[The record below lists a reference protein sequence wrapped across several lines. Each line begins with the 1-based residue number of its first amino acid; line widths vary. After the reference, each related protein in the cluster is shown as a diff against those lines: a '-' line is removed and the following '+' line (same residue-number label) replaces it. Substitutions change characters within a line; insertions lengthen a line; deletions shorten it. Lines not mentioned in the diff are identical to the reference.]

1 MSVILAVDP
10 GREKCGLALV
20 DEKTGV
26 IWQRVVPAAELM
38 TTVAQ
43 FVRQGAVQT
52 VVAGDRTGSTRFKNQ
67 WNQSG
72 LSSKARLVF
81 VDEHMSSV
89 EGRRR
94 YLREHPGRGLRRL
107 LPIGLKTPDQ
117 PFDDYVAVIL
127 AERFLKKKAY
137 PDME

>member
-20 DEKTGV
+20 DETTGM

-38 TTVAQ
+38 TTVAHI
-43 FVRQGAVQT
+43 VRQDAVQT
-52 VVAGDRTGSTRFKNQ
+52 VVVGDRTGSTRFKAL
-67 WNQSG
+67 WDQSG
-72 LSSKARLVF
+72 LSAQARLVF

-94 YLREHPGRGLRRL
+94 YLRDHPGKGLRCL

-117 PFDDYVAVIL
+117 PYDDYVAVIL
-127 AERFLKKKAY
+127 AERFLKKKAN
-137 PDME
+137 PDVE

>member
-1 MSVILAVDP
+1 MAVILAVDP

-38 TTVAQ
+38 TTVGQ
-43 FVRQGAVQT
+43 FVQQGAVQT
-52 VVAGDRTGSTRFKNQ
+52 VVAGDRTGSAKFKTQ
-67 WNQSG
+67 WDQSG
-72 LSSKARLVF
+72 LSAKARLVF

-94 YLREHPGRGLRRL
+94 YLRDHPGKGLRRL

-127 AERFLKKKAY
+127 AERFLKKNASLG
-137 PDME
+137 ME

>member
-10 GREKCGLALV
+10 GREKCGLAMV
-20 DEKTGV
+20 DESVGV
-26 IWQRVVPAAELM
+26 IWKRIVPAAELM

-43 FVRQGAVQT
+43 LVRQEEVRT
-52 VVAGDRTGSTRFKNQ
+52 VVAGDRTGSTAFKTK
-67 WNQSG
+67 WDQSG
-72 LSSKARLVF
+72 LSAQARLVF
-81 VDEHMSSV
+81 VDEHLSSV

-94 YLREHPGRGLRRL
+94 YLRDHPGKGLRRL

-127 AERFLKKKAY
+127 AERFLKKKDQY
-137 PDME
+137 